1 MKQTRS
7 LSEFSCLSELTRLY
21 LLDLILVRYNE
32 HILVSGVIDPLK
44 PGASKISL
52 SHHGAV

>member
-7 LSEFSCLSELTRLY
+7 LSELSSLSELTRLY
-21 LLDLILVRYNE
+21 LLDLILVRCNE
-32 HILVSGVIDPLK
+32 NILVSGVIDPLK
-44 PGASKISL
+44 PGASKIAL